1 MTSRGVGAMPGSGC
15 IAVDCSR
22 RKPLRPAFTF
32 LVILWSAGIVANA
45 QVSFTSA
52 IALALQNN
60 PRVKTAENDVQRA
73 QAALSVTKDIF
84 IPSVVAAGG
93 VGYSYGITLSVPTIF
108 TVNAQSLVYS
118 PSQRFYIRAAE
129 MDLRAALLAFADTR
143 EGVEEDTI
151 ITYLSLDH
159 AENRVAAIKEQYGFA
174 SKLVLIAEDR
184 LHAGVENESDLK
196 KSRRAAV
203 QIRLDELQAE
213 DGVRFL
219 REHLGD
225 LIGVPSSQLTI
236 VSESIPSPPSVQ
248 DSMVAYSPHNLETPV
263 VLSAKANAEAKQQ
276 RAAGDS
282 RYTWMPQ
289 IAFSAQ
295 YGRVSPINNVSEFY
309 NLHGNYN
316 TAFAGIQIQL
326 PLLDKVRRAAARESA
341 ADASRAV
348 HQLQSLQDEQ
358 RENRLKL
365 QHSITELATKSEL
378 AELDQGIA
386 QDDLKAITIELKAG
400 SGGRLMTPEDE
411 QNARIRER
419 QRYLDLL
426 DARLETL
433 KAEVSLMRQT
443 GRFSAWLQSLNHDR
457 LVVPEAQSGHPE

>member
-1 MTSRGVGAMPGSGC
+1 MARSDFRSGAGY
-15 IAVDCSR
+15 SR
-22 RKPLRPAFTF
+22 RTSLRYVSTYLA
-32 LVILWSAGIVANA
+32 VLWAAGIAGNA

-52 IALALQNN
+52 INLALHNS
-60 PRVKTAENDVQRA
+60 PRVTTAESDVQRA
-73 QAALSVTKDIF
+73 QAALSVSKDIF
-84 IPSVVAAGG
+84 VPSVVAAGG
-93 VGYSYGITLSVPTIF
+93 VGYSHGITLTVPTIF

-118 PSQRFYIRAAE
+118 PSQRLYIRAAE
-129 MDLRAALLAFADTR
+129 MDLRSALLTLADTR
-143 EGVEEDTI
+143 EQVEEDTA
-151 ITYLSLDH
+151 ITYVSVDH
-159 AENRVAAIKEQYGFA
+159 AQDTVAALKEEYGFA

-184 LHAGVENESDLK
+184 LHAGVENELDLK

-203 QIRLDELQAE
+203 QIELNQLQAE
-213 DGVRFL
+213 DSLRFQQ
-219 REHLGD
+219 EHLGD
-225 LIGVPSSQLTI
+225 LIGLPGNRLRTVTD
-236 VSESIPSPPSVQ
+236 SIPSPPSIEA
-248 DSMVAYSPHNLETPV
+248 STIAYSPPNPETSV

-289 IAFSAQ
+289 VAFSAQ

-316 TAFAGIQIQL
+316 AAFAGIQIQL
-326 PLLDKVRRAAARESA
+326 PLLDKVRSAAARESA
-341 ADASRAV
+341 ADASRAA
-348 HQLQSLQDEQ
+348 HQLQLLQDEQ

-365 QHSITELATKSEL
+365 QHSIAELVTKSEL

-386 QDDLKAITIELKAG
+386 QDELKTITIELKAG

-426 DARLETL
+426 DARLEAL
-433 KAEVSLMRQT
+433 KAQVSLLRQT
-443 GRFSAWLQSLNHDR
+443 GQFSAWLQSLVQDPPVR
-457 LVVPEAQSGHPE
+457 PGTQSGHPN